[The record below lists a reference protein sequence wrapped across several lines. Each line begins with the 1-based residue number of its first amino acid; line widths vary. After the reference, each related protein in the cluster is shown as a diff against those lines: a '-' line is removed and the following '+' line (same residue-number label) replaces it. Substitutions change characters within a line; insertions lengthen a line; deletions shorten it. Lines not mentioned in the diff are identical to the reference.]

1 MTESGPQA
9 PGLSRLARLPFYYG
23 WIVVAVAFVTMAI
36 GVNIRTA
43 FSLLFP
49 PILAEFGWSRGETA
63 AAFSLGF
70 LVGAGVSPVIGFAM
84 DRYGPQRVV
93 PVSAILVAAGLALA
107 TLAARPWHL
116 YLTLGVLVVG
126 SVTVFTYNG
135 HIMFLPNWF
144 RRRRGLA
151 FGIAFSGAGVGS
163 IVLLPWVE
171 SIIGG
176 SGWRYACWT
185 LAALCLAVVLPL
197 NFALQRSRP
206 EDLGLN
212 PDGDAGPAVRP
223 ADAPAQRHLGASESL
238 WTLRRAMASAP
249 FWWIAGGYFCGLFAW
264 YAVQVHQT
272 KYLIEIG
279 IGPRA
284 AAYALG
290 FVGLCGIGGQ
300 LGLGALAD
308 RIGRAQVWTLAA
320 SGFLATYLLL
330 LAMERHPAPL
340 LLWAMVLA
348 QGAVGYGMASV
359 YGMIPA
365 EFFQGRSF
373 GSIFGVISLIGNLGA
388 GAGPWVAG
396 LSRDLQGSYAPAW
409 WLSVGVTMASIV
421 CIRVAARWRPLHLQ
435 QGPARS
441 G

>member
-1 MTESGPQA
+1 MAESRSKA
-9 PGLSRLARLPFYYG
+9 PGLSPLARLPFFYG

-49 PILAEFGWSRGETA
+49 PILAEFGWNRGETA

-70 LVGAGVSPVIGFAM
+70 LVSAGVSPAMGFAM

-93 PVSAILVAAGLALA
+93 PVSAVLVSAGLALA
-107 TLAARPWHL
+107 TLATRPWHL

-126 SVTVFTYNG
+126 STGVFTYTG
-135 HIMFLPNWF
+135 HVMFLPNWF

-163 IVLLPWVE
+163 IVLFPWIQ

-176 SGWRYACWT
+176 SGWRDACWA
-185 LAALCLAVVLPL
+185 LAALCLVVVLPL

-206 EDLGLN
+206 EDLGLH
-212 PDGDAGPAVRP
+212 PDGAADPAVP
-223 ADAPAQRHLGASESL
+223 LAGAPAQARLGPSESL

-249 FWWIAGGYFCGLFAW
+249 FWWIASGYFCGLFAW

-272 KYLIEIG
+272 KYLIDIG
-279 IGPRA
+279 IGPET

-290 FVGLCGIGGQ
+290 FVGLSGIAGQ
-300 LGLGALAD
+300 VGLGYLAD
-308 RIGRAQVWTLAA
+308 RIGRAQVWTIAA
-320 SGFLATYLLL
+320 SGFLATYALLL
-330 LAMERHPAPL
+330 VMERHPTPL
-340 LLWAMVLA
+340 LLWAMVVA
-348 QGAVGYGMASV
+348 QGGVGYGLASV

-373 GSIFGVISLIGNLGA
+373 GAIFGVISLISFVGGA
-388 GAGPWVAG
+388 VGPWVTG
-396 LSRDLQGSYAPAW
+396 LSRDVLGSYAPAW
-409 WLSVGVTMASIV
+409 WLSLGVTAASIV
-421 CIRVAARWRPLHLQ
+421 CIRVAARWKPR
-435 QGPARS
+435 AAA
-441 G
+441 